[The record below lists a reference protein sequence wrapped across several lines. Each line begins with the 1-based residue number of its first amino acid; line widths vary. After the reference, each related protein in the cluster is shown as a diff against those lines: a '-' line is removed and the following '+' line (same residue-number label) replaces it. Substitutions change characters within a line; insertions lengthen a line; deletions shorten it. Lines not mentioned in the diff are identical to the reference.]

1 MRPSE
6 PDIGRSIRL
15 GALWALSL
23 MTLITL
29 GMFWFGFDETLA
41 QLERINPRV
50 LLLVLGLSFLNYLL
64 RAVRWQI
71 LCRVLEIRVPFGRNA
86 LYFFAGFAFTVTPG
100 KLGEVVRLWLLRR
113 DHGAAY
119 ERTLSLL
126 VMDRVTDAVPML
138 ALCLLGTAR
147 FAGQS
152 WSVVAMIALM
162 LGTLALLLH
171 PGWLTLAI
179 KLLYGRLRRTR
190 RLFGRAL
197 RLVRALR
204 ALTAPSVLALAL
216 ALGDPGLVGGNCGRL
231 AGAGCARRSAGI
243 VYHLLRLQLRHA
255 CGCPAAVPGRDRWGR
270 RHHGRAAACP

>member
-6 PDIGRSIRL
+6 PDIGRSVRL

-71 LCRVLEIRVPFGRNA
+71 LCRVLEVRVPFGRNA
-86 LYFFAGFAFTVTPG
+86 LYFLAGFAFTVTPG

-162 LGTLALLLH
+162 LGTLALLLR
-171 PGWLTLAI
+171 PGWLALAI

-197 RLVRALR
+197 RPVRALR

-216 ALGDPGLVGGNCGRL
+216 ALGVPGLVGGDCGRL
-231 AGAGCARRSAGI
+231 AGVGRARRSAGI